1 MNFAE
6 KLKYKAD
13 MFELDL
19 NVHKEISSIEKKMEE
34 HFDKREYTIE
44 LIKAK
49 TAMAIGGTCT
59 NFSHFFVPYSVS
71 PAHYRQLFIDEL
83 FKLGFK
89 GTDIE
94 LDEFDCRSYTSYKI
108 IVRW

>member
-6 KLKYKAD
+6 KLTYKAETH
-13 MFELDL
+13 EL
-19 NVHKEISSIEKKMEE
+19 ISDVQREMESVKKRMEE
-34 HFDKREYTIE
+34 YYYKREYTIE
-44 LIKAK
+44 LIKPK
-49 TAMAIGGTCT
+49 SNMAFGGNCT
-59 NFSHFFVPYSVS
+59 NFSHLFVPYGVS
-71 PAHYRQLFIDEL
+71 PAHYRQLFMDEL
-83 FKLGFK
+83 LKLGFK

>member
-19 NVHKEISSIEKKMEE
+19 NVVKEMSFIEKKMEE
-34 HFDKREYTIE
+34 YFSVREYTIE
-44 LIKAK
+44 LIEAR
-49 TAMAIGGTCT
+49 TTMAVGGNSK
-59 NFSHFFVPYSVS
+59 NFSHFFIPSRVS
-71 PAHYRQLFIDEL
+71 PMHYRQLFLDEL
-83 FKLGFK
+83 YRLGF
-89 GTDIE
+89 TDDNIE